1 MNDQETLAG
10 YVDVWWQA
18 VNDFTALL
26 EQIPAEQWSA
36 PTDLPGWDVR
46 AVAAHIAHLEGILA
60 GAPEETVDVGE
71 PAHVTGLMGLYTEQ
85 GVVARAE
92 PDARRADQ
100 RDPGGRHQAAHR
112 PARRPAD
119 RRRRPSREQIFGG
132 IGWDWNTLLRNRPLD
147 VWMHEQDVRR
157 AVGMPGGMDSPAA
170 RHTADYLA
178 ESLGFVLAKRVG
190 APAGTTVVLEV
201 AGSDPVAYTVNEAGR
216 GERLAEIPAEPTVA
230 LSTDRETFIEIAGG
244 RRTPERRVRRC
255 HRRHPPRTPAPRHPG
270 GHPMTSTTTK
280 TDTWSLSDMPD
291 QAGRTIVVTGCTLG
305 GLGHYTALEL
315 ARHGGHVVLAGRT
328 AAKLDD
334 TEAAIRQQSPDA
346 ELSQLV
352 VDLAD
357 LASVR
362 RAAAHAA
369 ALGPIDCLVN
379 NAGVMA
385 TPYSRTEDGLEMQ
398 MATNHFGP
406 FLLTG
411 LLLPQLVASNAARVV
426 AVSSQMH
433 RVARKPPLGDPRK
446 EQGRYSRWPV
456 YAETKLANL
465 LFTYELDRRCREAGC
480 RSRRW
485 PRTPASPAP
494 TSPSTAATARR
505 RGGKATILDAAIK
518 AVSQSAH
525 SGALPTLMAAT
536 ADLPGS
542 TYCGPSGFKEY
553 AGLPVVVRSNRLSRD
568 EEAQRALWELSERA
582 TGIEYP

>member
-1 MNDQETLAG
+1 
-10 YVDVWWQA
+10 
-18 VNDFTALL
+18 
-26 EQIPAEQWSA
+26 
-36 PTDLPGWDVR
+36 
-46 AVAAHIAHLEGILA
+46 
-60 GAPEETVDVGE
+60 
-71 PAHVTGLMGLYTEQ
+71 
-85 GVVARAE
+85 
-92 PDARRADQ
+92 
-100 RDPGGRHQAAHR
+100 
-112 PARRPAD
+112 
-119 RRRRPSREQIFGG
+119 
-132 IGWDWNTLLRNRPLD
+132 
-147 VWMHEQDVRR
+147 
-157 AVGMPGGMDSPAA
+157 
-170 RHTADYLA
+170 
-178 ESLGFVLAKRVG
+178 
-190 APAGTTVVLEV
+190 
-201 AGSDPVAYTVNEAGR
+201 
-216 GERLAEIPAEPTVA
+216 
-230 LSTDRETFIEIAGG
+230 
-244 RRTPERRVRRC
+244 
-255 HRRHPPRTPAPRHPG
+255 
-270 GHPMTSTTTK
+270 MTSTIK

-362 RAAAHAA
+362 RAAVHAA

-385 TPYSRTEDGLEMQ
+385 PPYSRTQDGFEMQ

-433 RVARKPPLGDPRK
+433 RVARKPPLGDPLK
-446 EQGRYSRWPV
+446 EQGRYQRWPV

-465 LFTYELDRRCREAGC
+465 MFTYELDRRCREAELPVKALAAHPGFSGTHLAVNG
-480 RSRRW
+480 RYGK
-485 PRTPASPAP
+485 AS
-494 TSPSTAATARR
+494 
-505 RGGKATILDAAIK
+505 GGKATILDAAIK

-525 SGALPTLMAAT
+525 AGALPTLMAAT

-542 TYCGPSGFKEY
+542 TYCGPNGFKEY
-553 AGLPVVVRSNRLSRD
+553 RGLPVVVRSSRLSRD
-568 EEAQRALWELSERA
+568 EDAQRALWELSERA